1 MSIANLH
8 AALSTREPTF
18 LMPIGL
24 PTEELIL
31 LVKLLAKRVDGY
43 LSKIERDELDEFI
56 DAYIQLILGMQS
68 EQRLESYLN
77 SKSELN
83 SKLMAAIFFAAKDE
97 IVSRLIGYPVNREN
111 LADQFSRNFR
121 CS

>member
-8 AALSTREPTF
+8 AALSRREPTL

-43 LSKIERDELDEFI
+43 LSKIERDEIDEFI

-77 SKSELN
+77 AKSELN

-97 IVSRLIGYPVNREN
+97 IVSRLIGYPVNREK
-111 LADQFSRNFR
+111 LAEQFNRYFQS
-121 CS
+121 S